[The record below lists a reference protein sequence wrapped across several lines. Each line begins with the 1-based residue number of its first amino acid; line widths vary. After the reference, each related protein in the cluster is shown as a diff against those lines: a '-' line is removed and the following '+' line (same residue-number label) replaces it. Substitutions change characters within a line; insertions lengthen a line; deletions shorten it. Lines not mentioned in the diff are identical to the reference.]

1 MHLTRRLTA
10 LRLTR
15 PLAALRLTR
24 PLAALRLT
32 RPLAALLAATL
43 TLAIALPAIAL
54 ATSTLSISGATASFP
69 LVSLL
74 SQRYAK
80 LNKKVKFKLSQGGT
94 QVGINEIAAGR
105 VSIADVSRDPLPA
118 DPAGLVFY
126 PIAKYYL
133 CVVTNRSNP
142 LANLTQAQA
151 EAIFT
156 GKTTEWSKVPG
167 ATASGPIDVI
177 SRNSSAGTLSSFQ
190 TLLIGGKKV
199 SGAKGAPVA
208 EKPSEGLQR
217 QAIEKDPNAIGF
229 LSGYFAAQAV
239 NDVGFNGVG
248 CTLANATSGQYAGV
262 ARFYEVTRGKAKAAA
277 ASFINWIDK
286 SRAAKQIIASQWI
299 PLK

>member
-1 MHLTRRLTA
+1 MHRTRL
-10 LRLTR
+10 
-15 PLAALRLTR
+15 
-24 PLAALRLT
+24 
-32 RPLAALLAATL
+32 LAALLAATFIL
-43 TLAIALPAIAL
+43 STALPTVAL

-74 SQRYAK
+74 TQRYAK

-94 QVGINEIAAGR
+94 QVGINEVAAGR
-105 VSIADVSRDPLPA
+105 VSIADASRDPLPA

-133 CVVTNRSNP
+133 CVVTNKRNT
-142 LANLTQAQA
+142 LATLSQSQV
-151 EAIFT
+151 EGIFT
-156 GKTTEWSKVPG
+156 GKLTEWSQVPG
-167 ATASGPIDVI
+167 ASASGPIDPI
-177 SRNSSAGTLSSFQ
+177 SRNASAGTLSSFQ

-199 SGAKGAPVA
+199 SGPKGAPVA

-229 LSGYFAAQAV
+229 LSGYFASQGV
-239 NDVGFNGVG
+239 NAVGFDGVG

-262 ARFYEVTRGKAKAAA
+262 ARFYEVTKGKAKAAA
-277 ASFINWIDK
+277 ASFINWIDSSK
-286 SRAAKQIIASQWI
+286 TARQIVSSQWI

>member
-1 MHLTRRLTA
+1 MHRSRRV
-10 LRLTR
+10 
-15 PLAALRLTR
+15 
-24 PLAALRLT
+24 
-32 RPLAALLAATL
+32 AALLAATFIL
-43 TLAIALPAIAL
+43 SIAVPALAL

-74 SQRYAK
+74 TQRYAK

-94 QVGINEIAAGR
+94 QVGINEVAAGR

-118 DPAGLVFY
+118 DPTGLDFY

-133 CVVTNRSNP
+133 CVVTNKSNP
-142 LANLTQAQA
+142 LADLTQAQT
-151 EAIFT
+151 ESIFT

-167 ATASGPIDVI
+167 ASASGPIDII
-177 SRNSSAGTLSSFQ
+177 SRNASAGTLSNFQ

-229 LSGYFAAQAV
+229 LSGYFASQGV

-248 CTLANATSGQYAGV
+248 CTLANATSGQYAAV
-262 ARFYEVTRGKAKAAA
+262 AHFYEVTKGPAKGPAAG
-277 ASFINWIDK
+277 FINWIDK
-286 SRAAKQIIASQWI
+286 SKAAKQIISSQWI

>member
-1 MHLTRRLTA
+1 MHRSRRV
-10 LRLTR
+10 
-15 PLAALRLTR
+15 
-24 PLAALRLT
+24 
-32 RPLAALLAATL
+32 AALLAATF

-74 SQRYAK
+74 TQRYAK
-80 LNKKVKFKLSQGGT
+80 LNKKVKFKLAQGGT
-94 QVGINEIAAGR
+94 QVGINEVAAGR

-133 CVVTNRSNP
+133 CVVTNKSNA
-142 LANLTQAQA
+142 LANLSQAQV
-151 EAIFT
+151 ESIFT
-156 GKTTEWSKVPG
+156 GKVSEWSQVPG
-167 ATASGPIDVI
+167 ASVSGPIDII
-177 SRNSSAGTLSSFQ
+177 SRNSAAGTLSNFQ

-199 SGAKGAPVA
+199 SGPKGAPVA

-229 LSGYFAAQAV
+229 LSGYFAGQGV
-239 NDVGFNGVG
+239 NDVGFGGVG

-262 ARFYEVTRGKAKAAA
+262 ARFYEVTKGKAKGAAA
-277 ASFINWIDK
+277 GFINWIDRSK
-286 SRAAKQIIASQWI
+286 AAKQIISSQWI

>member
-1 MHLTRRLTA
+1 MHLTRLLTA

-15 PLAALRLTR
+15 PLAAPRLTR
-24 PLAALRLT
+24 H
-32 RPLAALLAATL
+32 LAALLAATF
-43 TLAIALPAIAL
+43 TLSIALPAVAL

-74 SQRYAK
+74 TQRYAK
-80 LNKKVKFKLSQGGT
+80 LNKRVKFRLSQGGT
-94 QVGINEIAAGR
+94 QVGINEVAAGR

-133 CVVTNRSNP
+133 CIVTNRSNA

-151 EAIFT
+151 ESIFT

-167 ATASGPIDVI
+167 AGASGPIDLI
-177 SRNSSAGTLSSFQ
+177 SRNAAAGTLSSFQ

-199 SGAKGAPVA
+199 SGPKGAPVA

-229 LSGYFAAQAV
+229 LSGYFASQGV
-239 NDVGFNGVG
+239 NDVGFGGVG

-262 ARFYEVTRGKAKAAA
+262 ARFYEVTKGKAKAAA
-277 ASFINWIDK
+277 ASFINWIDS
-286 SRAAKQIIASQWI
+286 SRAAKQIVASQWI